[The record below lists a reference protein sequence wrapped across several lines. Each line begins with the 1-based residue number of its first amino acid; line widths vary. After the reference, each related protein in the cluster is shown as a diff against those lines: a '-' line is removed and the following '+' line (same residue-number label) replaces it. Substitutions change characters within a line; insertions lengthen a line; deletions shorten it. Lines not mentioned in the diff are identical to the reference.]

1 MFWYL
6 TCCYSVLI
14 RPNSMIVNSICA
26 NFMYCQFLIW
36 NALLHVCYSDEFDFD
51 WPNIAIFE
59 LQKRAGVSMLRL
71 KKSDEI
77 QPNNDLLLKRAMS
90 MMRLRRGLGSGAR
103 PVRGPS
109 MMRLKRLPLVK
120 DMEMDTICSM
130 YPEYC
135 WRKLHFLYWYWSS
148 LPSFF
153 LWLWPLLLDITL
165 M

>member
-1 MFWYL
+1 
-6 TCCYSVLI
+6 
-14 RPNSMIVNSICA
+14 
-26 NFMYCQFLIW
+26 
-36 NALLHVCYSDEFDFD
+36 
-51 WPNIAIFE
+51 
-59 LQKRAGVSMLRL
+59 MLRL

-77 QPNNDLLLKRAMS
+77 QPNHDLLLKRAMS

-135 WRKLHFLYWYWSS
+135 
-148 LPSFF
+148 
-153 LWLWPLLLDITL
+153 
-165 M
+165 